1 MAKMKGR
8 LVDRNRLVKKY
19 SYVKASDLVLN
30 SLKGKDL
37 TKSHTLIIKKCP
49 ICDEFTSYDEW
60 AKPQVACINCGV
72 EE

>member
-1 MAKMKGR
+1 MIVNLYINNMKA
-8 LVDRNRLVKKY
+8 NNIK
-19 SYVKASDLVLN
+19 DLVLN

-60 AKPQVACINCGV
+60 AKPLVACINCGV

>member
-1 MAKMKGR
+1 MK
-8 LVDRNRLVKKY
+8 VNNIK
-19 SYVKASDLVLN
+19 DLVLN

-49 ICDEFTSYDEW
+49 ICDEFTSHDEW
-60 AKPQVACINCGV
+60 AKPQVACINCGI